1 MDQPTSS
8 SNENSGTTRYSTV
21 WRCTCYGVGII
32 GVVLAGLLLSGMVLA
47 VVGVAVLV
55 VGATAATAYGVDDD
69 PPPSG
74 SRTRAVCNAMVGAAV
89 VGVAF
94 GLSTILGPGVVLLCV
109 ALALTSPPAVRWY
122 RAKSGASHHPEQATR
137 PTLELCREW
146 HDSFEALAHATTTN
160 ARLRIVIAR
169 ERCLDELERR
179 DPEGLHAWL
188 ESSAS
193 AAGDPRSFLTDPT
206 TGDQ

>member
-8 SNENSGTTRYSTV
+8 PDENGCSRRLARYAAV
-21 WRCTCYGVGII
+21 WRTTCYVV
-32 GVVLAGLLLSGMVLA
+32 GVVGVIAAGLLLRGVVLA
-47 VVGVAVLV
+47 VVGIAVLV
-55 VGATAATAYGVDDD
+55 VGATAATAYGAEGTPA
-69 PPPSG
+69 PPN
-74 SRTRAVCNAMVGAAV
+74 SRARAVCNAMAGAAV

-94 GLSTILGPGVVLLCV
+94 GLSTVLGPAVLLLCV

-122 RAKSGASHHPEQATR
+122 CTKFSSSHRPEQDATTR

-146 HDSFEALAHATTTN
+146 QDSFEALGHATTPT

-179 DPEGLHAWL
+179 DPEGMHAWL
-188 ESSAS
+188 ESAAS
-193 AAGDPRSFLTDPT
+193 PAGNPRNFL
-206 TGDQ
+206 GNL